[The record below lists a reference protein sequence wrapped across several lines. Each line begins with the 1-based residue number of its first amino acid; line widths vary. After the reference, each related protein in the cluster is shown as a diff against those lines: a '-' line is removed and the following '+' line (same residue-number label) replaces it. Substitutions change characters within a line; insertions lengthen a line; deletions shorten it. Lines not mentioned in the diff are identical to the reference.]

1 MRIMFMGTPDFSTP
15 CLEALVKAGHDVV
28 GAVSQPDKPQ
38 GRGRKLVPTQV
49 KQAAMRLGLPVFQ
62 PEKLRDGEFERILLG
77 VDPELIVVVAY
88 GKILPKFVL
97 DYPKYGCINVH
108 ASLLPKYR
116 GAGPIQR
123 AIIDGEKVTGVTTMY
138 MSEGLDEGDILL
150 SRATE
155 IAPDETAGELFDRL
169 SELGAELLIETIE
182 EIESGRAVRTKQDDA
197 LSSYA
202 PMLKKEDGDIDWN
215 KTAAEIVNLVRGTNP
230 WPMAYTQYEGETMKV
245 ISARADGGWIGGEP
259 GKILEIVSNPD
270 KSKSLAVGCAD
281 GRVLID
287 ELQFKGGKRM
297 AVRDYL
303 NGHEIKTGVILTKK
317 S

>member
-88 GKILPKFVL
+88 GRILPKFVL

-123 AIIDGEKVTGVTTMY
+123 AIIDGEKVTDKKMMITEATFG
-138 MSEGLDEGDILL
+138 GDKI
-150 SRATE
+150 
-155 IAPDETAGELFDRL
+155 
-169 SELGAELLIETIE
+169 LIEK
-182 EIESGRAVRTKQDDA
+182 G
-197 LSSYA
+197 
-202 PMLKKEDGDIDWN
+202 KKKKVVVE
-215 KTAAEIVNLVRGTNP
+215 LV
-230 WPMAYTQYEGETMKV
+230 
-245 ISARADGGWIGGEP
+245 
-259 GKILEIVSNPD
+259 
-270 KSKSLAVGCAD
+270 
-281 GRVLID
+281 
-287 ELQFKGGKRM
+287 
-297 AVRDYL
+297 
-303 NGHEIKTGVILTKK
+303 
-317 S
+317 

>member
-28 GAVSQPDKPQ
+28 GVVSQPDKPQ

-62 PEKLRDGEFERILLG
+62 PETLRDGEFERILSS

-88 GKILPKFVL
+88 GKILPGFVL

-150 SRATE
+150 SRETE
-155 IAPDETAGELFDRL
+155 IAPDETAGELFERL
-169 SELGAELLIETIE
+169 SELGAELLIETIG

-230 WPMAYTQYEGETMKV
+230 WPMAYTRYEGETMKV

-287 ELQFKGGKRM
+287 ALQFKGGKRM

>member
-1 MRIMFMGTPDFSTP
+1 MGTPDFSTP

-88 GKILPKFVL
+88 GRILPKFVL

-169 SELGAELLIETIE
+169 SEMGAELLIETIE
-182 EIESGRAVRTKQDDA
+182 EIESGRAARTKQDDA

-230 WPMAYTQYEGETMKV
+230 WPMVYTQYEGETMKV

>member
-88 GKILPKFVL
+88 GRILPKFVL

-182 EIESGRAVRTKQDDA
+182 
-197 LSSYA
+197 
-202 PMLKKEDGDIDWN
+202 
-215 KTAAEIVNLVRGTNP
+215 
-230 WPMAYTQYEGETMKV
+230 
-245 ISARADGGWIGGEP
+245 
-259 GKILEIVSNPD
+259 
-270 KSKSLAVGCAD
+270 
-281 GRVLID
+281 
-287 ELQFKGGKRM
+287 
-297 AVRDYL
+297 
-303 NGHEIKTGVILTKK
+303 
-317 S
+317 

>member
-230 WPMAYTQYEGETMKV
+230 WPMAYTRYEGETMKV
-245 ISARADGGWIGGEP
+245 ISARADGGAESGEP
-259 GKILEIVSNPD
+259 GKILEIVNNPD

>member
-155 IAPDETAGELFDRL
+155 IAPDETAGELFERL

-230 WPMAYTQYEGETMKV
+230 WPMAYTRYEGETMKV
-245 ISARADGGWIGGEP
+245 ISARADGGAESGEP
-259 GKILEIVSNPD
+259 GKILEIVNNPD

>member
-88 GKILPKFVL
+88 GRILPKFVL

-169 SELGAELLIETIE
+169 SEMGAELLIETIE
-182 EIESGRAVRTKQDDA
+182 GGRAARTKQDDA

-230 WPMAYTQYEGETMKV
+230 WPMAYTRYEGETMKV

>member
-150 SRATE
+150 SRETE
-155 IAPDETAGELFDRL
+155 IAPDETAGELFERL

-230 WPMAYTQYEGETMKV
+230 WPMAYTRYEGETMKV

-259 GKILEIVSNPD
+259 GKILEIVNNPD

>member
-88 GKILPKFVL
+88 GRILPKFVL

-169 SELGAELLIETIE
+169 SEMGAELLIETIE

-230 WPMAYTQYEGETMKV
+230 WPMAYTRYEGETMKV

>member
-88 GKILPKFVL
+88 GKILPGFVL

-155 IAPDETAGELFDRL
+155 IAPDETAGELFERL

-230 WPMAYTQYEGETMKV
+230 WPMAYTRYEGETMKV
-245 ISARADGGWIGGEP
+245 ISARADGGAESGEP
-259 GKILEIVSNPD
+259 GKILEIVNNPD

>member
-88 GKILPKFVL
+88 GRILPKFVL

-230 WPMAYTQYEGETMKV
+230 WPMAYTRYEGETMKV

>member
-62 PEKLRDGEFERILLG
+62 PAKLRDGEFERILSS

-88 GKILPKFVL
+88 GKILPGFVL

-138 MSEGLDEGDILL
+138 MSEGLDEGDVLL

-169 SELGAELLIETIE
+169 SEMGAELLIETIE
-182 EIESGRAVRTKQDDA
+182 EIESGRAARTKQDDA

-230 WPMAYTQYEGETMKV
+230 WPMAYTRYEGETMKV

>member
-28 GAVSQPDKPQ
+28 GVVSQPDKPQ

-88 GKILPKFVL
+88 GRILPKFVL

-150 SRATE
+150 SRETE
-155 IAPDETAGELFDRL
+155 IAPDETAGELFERL
-169 SELGAELLIETIE
+169 SELGAELLIETIG

-230 WPMAYTQYEGETMKV
+230 WPMAYTRYEGETMKV

-287 ELQFKGGKRM
+287 ALQFKGGKRM

>member
-1 MRIMFMGTPDFSTP
+1 MGTPDFSTP

-88 GKILPKFVL
+88 GRILPKFVL

-169 SELGAELLIETIE
+169 SEMGAELLIETIE
-182 EIESGRAVRTKQDDA
+182 DRERQGREDEAGRRPQQLRADAEERGRRYRLEQNRRRDRQSGKRDKSMAYG
-197 LSSYA
+197 LH
-202 PMLKKEDGDIDWN
+202 P
-215 KTAAEIVNLVRGTNP
+215 VRGRDDESYIR
-230 WPMAYTQYEGETMKV
+230 ACRRRLDRRRAGE
-245 ISARADGGWIGGEP
+245 DIG
-259 GKILEIVSNPD
+259 D
-270 KSKSLAVGCAD
+270 SK
-281 GRVLID
+281 
-287 ELQFKGGKRM
+287 
-297 AVRDYL
+297 
-303 NGHEIKTGVILTKK
+303 
-317 S
+317 

>member
-88 GKILPKFVL
+88 GRILPKFVL

-169 SELGAELLIETIE
+169 SEMGAELLIETIE
-182 EIESGRAVRTKQDDA
+182 EIESGRAARTKQDDA

-230 WPMAYTQYEGETMKV
+230 WPMAYTRYEGETMKV

>member
-88 GKILPKFVL
+88 GKILPGFVL

-230 WPMAYTQYEGETMKV
+230 WPMAYTRYEGETMKV